1 VDDGTI
7 TTNVVDRS
15 QILPRLIDQMPP
27 PGYTRLGIAGE
38 IPSVLGEF
46 GVDAEEVIREAD
58 LDRRLFD
65 DVNSV
70 ISDAALGRLLA
81 LSIAR
86 TKSDHFGLLVGRRA
100 TILSLGIVGRLM
112 QHSETIGDALQ
123 ALVTNSSIHNRGTA
137 SSLTIS
143 NGMAI
148 FTYSAYEPSVGS
160 ADHISDA
167 ALATAINVLKT
178 LSGADWRPT
187 EVYLPRA
194 MPANL
199 KPYRLHFQAPVRFNH
214 EAATLLFPSDH
225 LSRRI
230 AGADPML
237 RAILEDRIRLMRHRS
252 GSGFSDD
259 LRRLLRTQITSK
271 RCSAIEIASLL
282 AMHRRTLNRRLK
294 RSGLGFRSMTNEV
307 RFEIAR
313 QLLEDTQVSL
323 TEIAAV
329 LGYSEASAFTRAFR
343 RWSGQT
349 PISWRI
355 DARHNRPEGDHNIP
369 SRDFDMHCSS

>member
-1 VDDGTI
+1 M
-7 TTNVVDRS
+7 VDRS
-15 QILPRLIDQMPP
+15 QILPCLIDQVPP
-27 PGYTRLGIAGE
+27 RGYTRLGIARE

-46 GVDAEEVIREAD
+46 GVDAEEVIREAE
-58 LDRRLFD
+58 LDPRLFD
-65 DVNSV
+65 DVDSL
-70 ISDAALGRLLA
+70 ISQPALGRLLA
-81 LSIAR
+81 LSVAR
-86 TKSDHFGLLVGRRA
+86 TKSDHFGLLVGQRA

-112 QHSETIGDALQ
+112 QHSDTVGDALQ
-123 ALVTNSSIHNRGTA
+123 ALVANSGIHNRGTA
-137 SSLTIS
+137 SSLAIS

-148 FTYSAYEPSVGS
+148 FTYAAYQPSVGR

-167 ALATAINVLKT
+167 ALAMAINVLKT

-187 EVYLPRA
+187 EVFLPRA
-194 MPANL
+194 MPASL
-199 KPYRLHFQAPVRFNH
+199 KPYRMHFQAPVRFNH

-225 LSRRI
+225 LGRRI

-237 RAILEDRIRLMRHRS
+237 RTLLEDRIRLMRDRS
-252 GSGFSDD
+252 ESGFSDD
-259 LRRLLRTQITSK
+259 LRRLLRTRITSK
-271 RCSAIEIASLL
+271 RCSAIEVAGLL

-294 RSGLGFRSMTNEV
+294 HSGLGFRAMTNEV

-313 QLLEDTQVSL
+313 QLLGDTQVSL

-355 DARHNRPEGDHNIP
+355 DGR
-369 SRDFDMHCSS
+369 RDAIS